1 MDTEGN
7 PKTSENGWIIT
18 STISRLMKRGE
29 KTTDAKNSSKW
40 NDGLLSIHRKRNAAL
55 FIPGLGAGINMYEPQ
70 QQYFE
75 TAYQVIIPELRG
87 NGRSGSLNGVS
98 SNQVMDVQCHDIHE
112 LMNQLNIESA
122 VFIGVSYGEC
132 FVKSLP
138 RYFQIRLR
146 VLWL

>member
-1 MDTEGN
+1 M
-7 PKTSENGWIIT
+7 PKTQVNE
-18 STISRLMKRGE
+18 
-29 KTTDAKNSSKW
+29 TTVYYQYTGK
-40 NDGLLSIHRKRNAAL
+40 GTPLF

-98 SNQVMDVQCHDIHE
+98 SNQVMDVQCHDIYE

-122 VFIGVSYGEC
+122 VFIGVSYGGVFC
-132 FVKSLP
+132 QSLP
-138 RYFQIRLR
+138 CYFQIRLR
-146 VLWL
+146 VL